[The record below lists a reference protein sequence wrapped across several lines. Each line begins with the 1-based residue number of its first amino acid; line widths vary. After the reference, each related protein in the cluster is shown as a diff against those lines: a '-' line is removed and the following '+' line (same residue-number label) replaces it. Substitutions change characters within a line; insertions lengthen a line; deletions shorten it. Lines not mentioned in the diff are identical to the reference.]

1 VRTGSR
7 AEENAAGKR
16 YNIMIYALSRALVCF
31 LLSVLTS
38 TIIIRYM
45 LAGLAREPD
54 SGGDLQ
60 PLPSTGFWIGFFE
73 TVPTLIFV
81 VEREYTAVAL
91 LLAAKLLI
99 GKTLMTGRPTHYVV
113 GTLCNFSVA
122 ILFGILARLWMSKF
136 LAILLV

>member
-1 VRTGSR
+1 
-7 AEENAAGKR
+7 
-16 YNIMIYALSRALVCF
+16 MLFALSRAFVCF
-31 LLSVLTS
+31 LLSILTA
-38 TIIIRYM
+38 TILIRYI
-45 LAGLAREPD
+45 LAGLVKDPD
-54 SGGDLQ
+54 TGEDIK

-73 TVPTLIFV
+73 TVPILIFV
-81 VEREYTAVAL
+81 VEREYTAVAI

-99 GKTLMTGRPTHYVV
+99 GKTLAGGRPTHYLI